1 MFEFQFK
8 QFGINHSSSTMKAG
22 TDAVLLGSMADTTNS
37 HSILDIGTGSGII
50 ALMLAQ
56 RSKANVTA
64 IDIHPQS
71 VAQATANFSSSP
83 WHSRLIAVVDSAQEY
98 AEKDNQFDLIVSNPP
113 YFKNSLKS
121 PTESRNIARH
131 DDTLNFP
138 TLVQC
143 VDRMLTPNGKF
154 SCIIPEIDSTRM
166 IDICAENNLF
176 LSHKIFIH
184 PKPESQANRAI
195 LTFTRSK
202 SDSTE
207 ISHFVVRNNDNT
219 YSDQYLQ
226 ITKEFHPWI

>member
-1 MFEFQFK
+1 MFEFRFK
-8 QFGINHSSSTMKAG
+8 QFGLNHNSSTMKAG
-22 TDAVLLGSMADTTNS
+22 TDAVLLGSMADTTNI

-56 RSKANVTA
+56 RSDATVTA

-71 VAQATANFSSSP
+71 VAQAAANFSGSP
-83 WHSRLIAVVDSAQEY
+83 WHCRLIAVEASAQQY

-131 DDTLNFP
+131 DDTLNFL

-143 VDRMLTPNGKF
+143 VDRMLASNGKF
-154 SCIIPEIDSTRM
+154 SCIIPEADSVRM
-166 IDICAENNLF
+166 TENCIENNLF

-184 PKPESQANRAI
+184 PKPGSHANRAI
-195 LTFTRSK
+195 LTFTRSN
-202 SDSTE
+202 SASTE
-207 ISHFVVRNNDNT
+207 LSHFVVRNSDNT

-226 ITKEFHPWI
+226 ITKDFHPWI